1 MTKDEFK
8 GFSEAA
14 QHDMVLEA
22 LVRVTKNLET
32 MEKENGKPFVGTVKQ
47 RRNDIKLLTILAEA
61 FGKNELV
68 WEQKPRVTVDAGKYM
83 PGDKVVVAGVG
94 MERYNSKS
102 MAELSSAIKEDWKKH
117 TGNTD
122 EGKRLY
128 SGIGEKE
135 YMEKSKPQP
144 FEPIKAT
151 DDKSMYPV
159 KSIAKTLDNSGISK
173 GVVEGF
179 KRVSNERMAKRRS
192 K

>member
-94 MERYNSKS
+94 MERYNNKS
-102 MAELSSAIKEDWKKH
+102 MRELVTAI
-117 TGNTD
+117 
-122 EGKRLY
+122 
-128 SGIGEKE
+128 
-135 YMEKSKPQP
+135 
-144 FEPIKAT
+144 

-159 KSIAKTLDNSGISK
+159 KPIAKTLDNSGISK

-179 KRVSNERMAKRRS
+179 KKVSNERMAKRRS

>member
-8 GFSEAA
+8 GFGSAA

-32 MEKENGKPFVGTVKQ
+32 MEKEDGKPFTGTAKQ

-68 WEQKPRVTVDAGKYM
+68 WEQKPRVTVDAGKYI

-94 MERYNSKS
+94 MERYNNKS
-102 MAELSSAIKEDWKKH
+102 MQELVTAI
-117 TGNTD
+117 
-122 EGKRLY
+122 
-128 SGIGEKE
+128 
-135 YMEKSKPQP
+135 
-144 FEPIKAT
+144 
-151 DDKSMYPV
+151 DDKSIYPV
-159 KSIAKTLDNSGISK
+159 KPIAKSLDNNRISK

-179 KRVSNERMAKRRS
+179 KKVSNERMAKRRS